1 MIPRRT
7 DGISRTMGGV
17 MEDNSKTSY
26 ERVLNAKLEAL
37 SAATIVL
44 LEVARAKISLGP
56 DVRFLINKLEMEINA
71 AWKEEE

>member
-1 MIPRRT
+1 MK
-7 DGISRTMGGV
+7 
-17 MEDNSKTSY
+17 DNSKTSY